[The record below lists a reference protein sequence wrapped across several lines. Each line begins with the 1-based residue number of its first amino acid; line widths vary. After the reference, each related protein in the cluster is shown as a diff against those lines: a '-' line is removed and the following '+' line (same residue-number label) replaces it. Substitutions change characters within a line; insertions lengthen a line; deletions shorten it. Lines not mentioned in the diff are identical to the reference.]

1 MNIKKKLLD
10 YELPI
15 RTQQD
20 FPIKG
25 VEFIDITPFITDYK
39 IYNDIINNFVSHLE
53 DMKIDYIVSPEAR
66 GFLFGCSVA
75 NKLNC
80 GFIPSR
86 KINKFPSDFI
96 EKSFSYIK
104 EYGEDSMCLPKL
116 YEQSYKGKNF
126 YIIDDVYAT
135 GNTAKAIEETIIELG
150 GNFIGTGVLLN
161 IASLN
166 DSKDLFSVIDV
177 D

>member
-1 MNIKKKLLD
+1 MKILKNLLN

-15 RTQQD
+15 RTQND

-25 VEFIDITPFITDYK
+25 VEFIDITPFITDNK
-39 IYNDIINNFVSHLE
+39 IYNDIINSFTHYLK
-53 DMKIDYIVSPEAR
+53 DMKIDYIVAPEAR

-75 NKLNC
+75 NKLDC

-86 KINKFPSDFI
+86 KVGKFPSDYI
-96 EKSFSYIK
+96 EKSFSYTK
-104 EYGEDSMCLPKL
+104 EYGKDSMCLPKL
-116 YEQSYKGKNF
+116 YEKEYKDKNF

-135 GNTAKAIEETIIELG
+135 GNTAKAIEQTIIELG
-150 GNFIGTGVLLN
+150 GNLLGTGVLLN
-161 IASLN
+161 IATLN
-166 DSKDLFSVIDV
+166 NNKALFSIIDV

>member
-1 MNIKKKLLD
+1 MNIIKNLLN

-25 VEFIDITPFITDYK
+25 VEFIDITPFITDNK
-39 IYNDIINNFVSHLE
+39 IYNDIINSFISHLK
-53 DMKIDYIVSPEAR
+53 DMKIDYIIAPEAR

-75 NKLNC
+75 NKLDC

-96 EKSFSYIK
+96 EKSFSYVK
-104 EYGEDSMCLPKL
+104 EYGEDCMCLPKL
-116 YEQSYKGKNF
+116 YNESYEGKNF

-135 GNTAKAIEETIIELG
+135 GNTAKAIEETIIQLG

-166 DSKDLFSVIDV
+166 NSENLFSVIDV